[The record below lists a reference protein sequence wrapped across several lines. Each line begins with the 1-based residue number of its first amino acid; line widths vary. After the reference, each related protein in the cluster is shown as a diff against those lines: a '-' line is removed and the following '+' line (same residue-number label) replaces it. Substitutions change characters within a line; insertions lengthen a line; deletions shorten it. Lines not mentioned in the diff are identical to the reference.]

1 MGIAVTSPQPV
12 TTRGTRFCK
21 WERSSAEDV
30 EDIFDLEE
38 NVMKIYNRKIL
49 LVSTSSS
56 SSSSSS
62 F

>member
-21 WERSSAEDV
+21 WERSAEDV

-38 NVMKIYNRKIL
+38 NVMKIYIYNRKIL
-49 LVSTSSS
+49 LVS
-56 SSSSSS
+56 SSS

>member
-21 WERSSAEDV
+21 WERSAEDV

-38 NVMKIYNRKIL
+38 NVMKIYIYNRKIL
-49 LVSTSSS
+49 LVS
-56 SSSSSS
+56 SSS
-62 F
+62 FLFNLI